1 MTVVSIEDKK
11 SKKVKKTAKNR
22 IVLLEMLELT
32 EFKVARKFMQL
43 ESNEGNW
50 IYNQTRK
57 KWMYWSQMRHIWVED
72 NETHFYRKVKE
83 FVENLSMEY
92 MNMLEYE
99 DREWAQVER
108 FLLKCQTDKGVKGI
122 MNCCKAESKIIEET
136 DLDKNPYLINFS
148 NGIYDLKDNKFI
160 SAETGYTRG
169 FLLTQK
175 CDVKYV
181 EGSTC
186 KLWEKTIDEIFLH
199 DKEYIDYVQR
209 ILGYALFGKDKE
221 HAIFILHGE
230 KGRNGKTTI
239 TDVLKL
245 IFGSYAKQVPTTAF
259 TKQGKDQNLILAE
272 LYGKRLAL
280 ISETEKRDEL
290 AIALLKNIS
299 GGNTISGR
307 RLYQGTI
314 EYKPTFKVFIET
326 NHLPTLE
333 EDNATWERIHAINFP
348 RYFEPHERD
357 TDLGE
362 KLKKELSGILLWLL
376 EGWKKYQEQ
385 RLTKPLKAVEDTQAY
400 RDESDYLKMFLNDCF
415 NLTADENDY
424 VMGEDFFNAYCDW
437 ADQNRISQKERL
449 NGIQFGKEIK
459 KRKGIV
465 FKSKRIVV
473 DGKQLVRKAYVGME
487 YIPPKERG

>member
-11 SKKVKKTAKNR
+11 SKKVKKSAKNR

-57 KWMYWSQMRHIWVED
+57 KWMYWSQSKHIWIED
-72 NETHFYRKVKE
+72 NDTYLYRRVKE
-83 FVENLSMEY
+83 FVENLSIEY

-108 FLLKCQTDKGVKGI
+108 FLLKCQTDKGVKSI
-122 MNCCKAESKIIEET
+122 MNCCKAETKIIEET
-136 DLDKNPYLINFS
+136 DLDKNPYLVNFS
-148 NGIYDLKDNKFI
+148 NGTYDLKNNIFM
-160 SAETGYTRG
+160 SAETGYTKG

-175 CDVKYV
+175 CDVKYL
-181 EGSTC
+181 EGSTY

-209 ILGYALFGKDKE
+209 ILGYALFGEDKE
-221 HAIFILHGE
+221 HSIFIFHGE
-230 KGRNGKTTI
+230 NGRNGKTTI
-239 TDVLKL
+239 TNVMMQVL
-245 IFGSYAKQVPTTAF
+245 GTYAKQVPTRAF
-259 TKQGKDQNLILAE
+259 TKQGKDQELVLAE
-272 LYGKRLAL
+272 LKPVRLAL
-280 ISETEKRDEL
+280 VSETHKGDEL

-299 GGNTISGR
+299 GGNIVSGR
-307 RLYQGTI
+307 KLYQGTI
-314 EYKPTFKVFIET
+314 QYKPGFKVIIET
-326 NHLPTLE
+326 NHKPTIG
-333 EDNATWERIHAINFP
+333 EDNATWERIHAIDFP

-357 TDLGE
+357 KDLGE

-415 NLTADENDY
+415 NLTADKNDY
-424 VMGEDFFNAYCDW
+424 VMGEELFNAYCDW
-437 ADQNRISQKERL
+437 ADRNRISQKERL

-465 FKSKRIVV
+465 YGDKRININ
-473 DGKQLVRKAYVGME
+473 GKQTPRKVYMGME
-487 YIPPKERG
+487 YIPPNERG